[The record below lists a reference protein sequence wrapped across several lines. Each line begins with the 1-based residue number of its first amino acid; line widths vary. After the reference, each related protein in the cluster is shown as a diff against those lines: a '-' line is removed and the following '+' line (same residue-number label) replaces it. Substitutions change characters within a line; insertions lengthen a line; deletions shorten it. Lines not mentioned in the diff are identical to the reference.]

1 MASKRD
7 IKRTINNVIGNFLDD
22 CYSDML
28 NNPGKHDTEIEKI
41 VDDAVDLAD
50 DLIARVNKSKTV
62 EVKGRKAHFNEINK
76 QLKEKTIGLLKKLDT
91 L

>member
-7 IKRTINNVIGNFLDD
+7 IKRTINNVIGNFLDN

-28 NNPGKHDTEIEKI
+28 NNPGKHDEKIEKI

-50 DLIARVNKSKTV
+50 DLISRVNKSKTIATK
-62 EVKGRKAHFNEINK
+62 ERKAHFGQIKK
-76 QLKEKTIGLLKKLDT
+76 QLTEKTNGLLKKLDT

>member
-7 IKRTINNVIGNFLDD
+7 IKKTINNVIGNFLDD

-28 NNPGKHDTEIEKI
+28 NNPGKHDKEIEKI

-50 DLIARVNKSKTV
+50 DLIARVNKSKTISDK
-62 EVKGRKAHFNEINK
+62 ERKAHFNQINK
-76 QLKEKTIGLLKKLDT
+76 HLTEKTNGLLKKLDS